1 MLLCLHVNRYCRH
14 EREGSLTLTFLNYL
28 LLRVALIG
36 SQIIKNNSKS
46 GDCGQK
52 EETFILMPLEHIF
65 LYLWQKAF
73 CFHFVLAPSVWLSSS
88 EWQTP
93 REPVWLCCQALSRLL
108 QGTGRCPMVL
118 GTSTNGKQMWRCK
131 SSSTCVSLIR
141 TVLGC
146 HHLGFQFPY
155 ELTSNHFCN
164 CLPCIFSSSSPAW
177 SQFLALHRYFLNNQ
191 IHSP

>member
-14 EREGSLTLTFLNYL
+14 ERESSLTLTFLNYL

-36 SQIIKNNSKS
+36 SQIIKKNSKS

-52 EETFILMPLEHIF
+52 EETFILMPLEHIFF

-88 EWQTP
+88 DKP
-93 REPVWLCCQALSRLL
+93 RENLCGFAGRLWAAYSRALGGTWWSWEHQPMGSR
-108 QGTGRCPMVL
+108 
-118 GTSTNGKQMWRCK
+118 WRCK
-131 SSSTCVSLIR
+131 SSSTCVSHQDS
-141 TVLGC
+141 LGC

-164 CLPCIFSSSSPAW
+164 CLPCILSSSFPAW
-177 SQFLALHRYFLNNQ
+177 SQFLALHRCFLNNQ
-191 IHSP
+191 THSP

>member
-1 MLLCLHVNRYCRH
+1 M
-14 EREGSLTLTFLNYL
+14 FLNYL

-88 EWQTP
+88 DKP
-93 REPVWLCCQALSRLL
+93 RENLCGFAARL
-108 QGTGRCPMVL
+108 
-118 GTSTNGKQMWRCK
+118 
-131 SSSTCVSLIR
+131 
-141 TVLGC
+141 
-146 HHLGFQFPY
+146 
-155 ELTSNHFCN
+155 
-164 CLPCIFSSSSPAW
+164 
-177 SQFLALHRYFLNNQ
+177 
-191 IHSP
+191 